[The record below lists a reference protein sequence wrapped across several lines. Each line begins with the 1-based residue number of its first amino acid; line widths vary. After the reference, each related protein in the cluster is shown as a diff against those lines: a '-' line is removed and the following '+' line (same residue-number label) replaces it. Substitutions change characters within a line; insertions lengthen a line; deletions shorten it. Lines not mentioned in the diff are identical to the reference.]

1 MTTCD
6 LEHTKTSWMWCFL
19 VTLLPSEEGNAS
31 MLLATAQWVDGPQ
44 GSSGELP
51 GPLSAF
57 VPVPSLQSGR
67 PVLVGRKRSTTRGL
81 VEGMASLQD
90 TIFLQGSSSL
100 LLD

>member
-51 GPLSAF
+51 GP
-57 VPVPSLQSGR
+57 
-67 PVLVGRKRSTTRGL
+67 
-81 VEGMASLQD
+81 
-90 TIFLQGSSSL
+90 
-100 LLD
+100 